1 MGYLTINT
9 RSNRVVIIINKDT
22 RDYYI
27 VYYVHV
33 PVNHVRYLLLLL
45 IIYRSLIYFV
55 HCSIFI
61 SFFVRLFFL
70 IHCSKETDSILILDC
85 ISGISIPLDVKCCTR
100 IPSPSM
106 QVNKHHTSDCTD
118 FVLV

>member
-9 RSNRVVIIINKDT
+9 RSNRVVIIFNKDT
-22 RDYYI
+22 RDYNN

-61 SFFVRLFFL
+61 SFFVRLLF
-70 IHCSKETDSILILDC
+70 
-85 ISGISIPLDVKCCTR
+85 
-100 IPSPSM
+100 PSSLFKRKRF
-106 QVNKHHTSDCTD
+106 NSDPGLYSRYFD
-118 FVLV
+118 PVGREVLYKNTITIYASQ